1 LLKALEAEGI
11 TDTFIV
17 EQLKIII
24 NEAITQNNK

>member
-1 LLKALEAEGI
+1 LLKALELEGI